1 MTRSMRLNILLVL
14 LMSGSP
20 LLAQTIE
27 QTVRSLP
34 GPLCSGF
41 AAAIAGET
49 ISYHSANAFVKDAL
63 IVRATDGLQ
72 PIEWVTAPVPER
84 IPRAGISFAWLAGLS
99 GSKGIRRFDMDV
111 NGRRI
116 LQFSTLPD
124 STHKRWT
131 VRTGEGAVLTFVASE
146 ADRFGDLFGY
156 MFLSLPRP
164 LLKAGA
170 PLKLRVTGEA
180 AGSQAWY
187 MTFQHAL
194 ADTARVHANSAL
206 LRTHAGAMQPLVVE
220 IESYKGGRSGEI
232 LVDGRAPERRLLR
245 WGANVFTFEVTPVSA
260 PTRRNVR
267 VRIAGQQILS
277 ADVAM
282 HPVRQRSL
290 YLIPHAHT
298 DIGYS
303 DYQAVVEQAHM
314 HYVDQAIQLAER
326 TSAYPEGAR
335 FKWNIEVLWPLESY
349 IRAATPEKLNALS
362 RAISSGW
369 ISPNALYSNVLT
381 GLCSAEETFHL
392 TDYARH
398 LHALF
403 GCNVRTAMISD
414 IPSYSA
420 TIITAL
426 ARAGVRYLSSGP
438 NYVPMLPDGGDR
450 IGWALKAW
458 GDRPF
463 YWVSPSAQDTVLFW
477 MAGRGYSWFHGLNMG
492 ELGGANPSAVFD
504 YIDELD
510 RKDYPYEMVQVRYT
524 IGDNGAPDE
533 HLPDAVRRWNE
544 MYISPRLV
552 ITSAQEMFERFERQY
567 GRVLP
572 VRSGDFNGYWED
584 GAVST
589 AREVAEKSAVAEG
602 LTQTET
608 LFAILH
614 PEAFPGES
622 FIAAWR
628 DVHLFDEHTWGAA
641 NSISDPD
648 SPNVKAQ
655 WQYKR
660 AFLLDAQRQ
669 AGALRSALIRPFSGG
684 PISALDIV
692 NTESWVR
699 SDLVVLPETVVTAGV
714 RARDS
719 RGMPVEAQRLAGG
732 ELALLVRDVPP
743 MGSVRISFESG
754 EAYVPSEPVTATDN
768 VLQGGTLRI
777 VLDRRTGA
785 IRSFQD
791 NGIEYADSAAY
802 SGLNAYLYVPGYDPR
817 RALPDTSVR
826 IRIEDAGPLVV
837 TASIESTPPGCVRL
851 LREVRLISSLLR
863 IDLIDR
869 LDKRALRE
877 KESVH
882 IAFPLRLAESTLR
895 FDNGWGIVR
904 AGTDELRGACEDF
917 YSAHL
922 WADVSGATRGV
933 TLAVPDAP
941 LIEKGHMTD
950 ETLNRAG
957 VRDWRESADT
967 GGTLFSYL
975 MNNYWHTNY
984 KAEQDGESVFRFS
997 LWPHLAYSTAA
1008 TERFAVERA
1017 HPLIAMPR
1025 LPDAGAR
1032 GSLFSLIG
1040 TSSIATGFKPTAD
1053 LTGWILHLY
1062 NPSASPDTV
1071 QVSWHGG
1078 GSIRLYGTDLS
1089 EARGAEATTPL
1100 LLPPYGVLIL
1110 RLERV
1115 SRGLRPEM

>member
-1 MTRSMRLNILLVL
+1 MIRTRMTILLSLWV
-14 LMSGSP
+14 SGSP
-20 LLAQTIE
+20 LLAQTLE

-34 GPLCSGF
+34 APVHSGY
-41 AAAIAGET
+41 AASIAGET

-63 IVRATDGLQ
+63 LVRATDGLQ
-72 PIEWVTAPVPER
+72 PIEWVTAPVPEQ
-84 IPRAGISFAWLAGLS
+84 IPRAGVSFAWLAGLS
-99 GSKGIRRFDMDV
+99 GSKGIRRFDMNI
-111 NGRRI
+111 NGHRT
-116 LQFSTLPD
+116 LQFSTAGD
-124 STHKRWT
+124 SAQKRWT
-131 VRTGEGAVLTFVASE
+131 VHTGEGATLTFIATE

-156 MFLSLPRP
+156 MFLSLPRT

-170 PLKLRVTGEA
+170 PLTIRVTGEA

-194 ADTARVHANSAL
+194 ADTARVQAYSAL
-206 LRTHAGAMQPLVVE
+206 LQTRSGAMQPLVVE

-245 WGANVFTFEVTPVSA
+245 WGANVFTIEIAPVSA
-260 PTRRNVR
+260 PALRNVR
-267 VRIAGQQILS
+267 VRLGGQDLLS
-277 ADVAM
+277 AAIAM

-303 DYQAVVEQAHM
+303 DYQAVVEQEHM

-349 IRAATPEKLNALS
+349 IRAATPEKLKVLS
-362 RAISSGW
+362 RAISAGW

-492 ELGGANPSAVFD
+492 ELEGANPSAIFD

-524 IGDNGAPDE
+524 IGDNGPPDE
-533 HLPDAVRRWNE
+533 RLPEAVRRWNE

-552 ITSAQEMFERFERQY
+552 ISSAQEMFERFERLY

-608 LFAILH
+608 LFAMLH
-614 PEAFPGES
+614 PEAFPAES

-628 DVHLFDEHTWGAA
+628 NVHLFDEHTWGAA

-648 SPNVKAQ
+648 SPSVKAQ

-669 AGALRSALIRPFSGG
+669 AAALRSALIRPFSGG
-684 PISALDIV
+684 PISALDVV
-692 NTESWVR
+692 NTDSWVR
-699 SDLVVLPETVVTAGV
+699 SDLVVLPETVITAGV

-743 MGSVRISFESG
+743 MGSVRVSFESG
-754 EAYVPSEPVTATDN
+754 EAYAPSEPVSASDN
-768 VLQGGTLRI
+768 VLQSGSLRI

-785 IRSFQD
+785 IRSLQD
-791 NGIEYADSAAY
+791 GGVEYADSAEY
-802 SGLNAYLYVPGYDPR
+802 SGLNAYLYTPGYDPR
-817 RALPDTSVR
+817 RAVSDTSVR
-826 IRIEDAGPLVV
+826 IRIEDGGPLVV

-851 LREVRLISSLLR
+851 LREVRLISSLHR
-863 IDLIDR
+863 VDIIDR
-869 LDKRALRE
+869 LDKRPVRE

-882 IAFPLRLAESTLR
+882 IAFPLRLAEPKLR

-922 WADVSGATRGV
+922 WADLSDAARGV
-933 TLAVPDAP
+933 TLALPDAP
-941 LIEKGHMTD
+941 LIEKGQMTD

-957 VRDWRESADT
+957 VRDWKESADT
-967 GGTLFSYL
+967 GKTLFSYL

-984 KAEQDGESVFRFS
+984 KADQGGEAAFRFS
-997 LWPHLAYSTAA
+997 LWPHLAYSAA
-1008 TERFAVERA
+1008 ESERFAVERA
-1017 HPLIAMPR
+1017 QPLIAMPH
-1025 LPDAGAR
+1025 LPEAAVR
-1032 GSLFSLIG
+1032 GSLFSVSG
-1040 TSSIATGFKPTAD
+1040 ASTIATGFKPTAD

-1062 NPSASPDTV
+1062 NPSESSDTV
-1071 QVSWHGG
+1071 QISWHGG
-1078 GSIRLYGTDLS
+1078 GSIRIYGTDLS
-1089 EARGAEATTPL
+1089 EARGAEASSPL
-1100 LLPPYGVLIL
+1100 LLPRYGVLIL

-1115 SRGLRPEM
+1115 SKGLHPQM